1 VSNLLQDLRYGVR
14 SLAGNPGLTCVILVT
29 LALGIGATTSIYS
42 VADAVLFSPLPYPEP
57 DRLVR
62 LYSSALSDGLDRS
75 PVSGADFLD
84 WKEQSRTFEH
94 LVAFSDMTF
103 NLAGGD
109 YPRRVWGAEV
119 TPGFFDMMGVAPL
132 MGRRVSS
139 AIDGAGSPP
148 VVVLSHELW
157 QSEFD
162 GDTYILGREI
172 ALSGKSHTAIGVMPP
187 GFDFP
192 FGTRLWIAARHPVPA
207 PAFGRV
213 GLTVSRDRRYLTTFG
228 RLKDDV
234 SLEEARAEMTTIAE
248 RIAEAY
254 PDTNTGTGILLVPL
268 RESIVGGARP
278 VLYMF
283 LGAVVFLLL
292 IACANVANLLLVR
305 ASRRGRDIAIRM
317 ALGAGRL
324 RIASGLIIEGI
335 LIGLGG
341 GALGVLATMW
351 GTDLLLALLPGEIPR
366 LDEIQVNARV
376 LGFALLVALGT
387 GLLFG
392 LAPMLQIL
400 SQDVQA
406 VLREGSTSHTAGRIR
421 TRLRGALIMGEVAVS
436 LLLLVGAGLMM
447 RTFVNLTAVDPGFN
461 PARTVAAHVVIPS
474 TRYREPSQVAAFYR
488 QVLERLESV
497 PGIASAGAAFSLPL
511 HMNVASNR
519 GIVIEGRP
527 DDGADGRA
535 PGYQVVS
542 HGYFR
547 TLGIPLVRGRLFTH
561 ADDEEA
567 PRVALINERLE
578 RHLWPG
584 EDPIGRRIT
593 WDDPDEGEVEW
604 VTIVG
609 VVADTVHESLAE
621 GARPE
626 VYRPYLQ
633 APIRWMTF
641 VVRGERDTAALAPA
655 VRSVVQQVDPEQPVS
670 GVRTMEQVIAS
681 SLDPRRFNMQL
692 LGAFAL
698 VSLSL
703 AGLGLYGVVS
713 FSVSQRSREIGIRK
727 ALGAQAHTVIVQILR
742 EGLRLAAGGVVLGA
756 LAGLILT
763 RLISS
768 LVHGVSPVDPVSYGL
783 AIVVLLGIALVA
795 CYLPAARA
803 SRVDPVAVLRQD

>member
-14 SLAGNPGLTCVILVT
+14 SLAGSPGLTCVILVT

-84 WKEQSRTFEH
+84 WREQSRTFEH

-192 FGTRLWIAARHPVPA
+192 FGTQLWIAAQHRVPA
-207 PAFGRV
+207 PAFGRA
-213 GLTVSRDRRYLTTFG
+213 GSTVSRDRRYLITFG

-234 SLEEARAEMTTIAE
+234 SLEEARAEMTTIAD
-248 RIAEAY
+248 RIAQAY
-254 PDTNTGTGILLVPL
+254 PDTNSGTGILLVPL

-283 LGAVVFLLL
+283 LGAVLFLLL

-305 ASRRGRDIAIRM
+305 ASRRGRDIAIRT

-511 HMNVASNR
+511 HMNVISNR